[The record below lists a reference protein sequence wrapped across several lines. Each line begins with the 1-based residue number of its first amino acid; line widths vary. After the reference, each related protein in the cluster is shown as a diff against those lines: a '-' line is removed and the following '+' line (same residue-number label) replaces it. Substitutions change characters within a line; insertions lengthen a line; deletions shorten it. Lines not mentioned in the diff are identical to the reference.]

1 MIKSASREI
10 PMVRDSEPVEV
21 LYEDAWLLAVQ
32 KPPYII
38 TSPKHR
44 FLGGTLFSRVFGYLG
59 TEPYGVHRLDMN
71 TTGVVVFAKDAQS
84 AESVNAQFR
93 EKTVRKAYLAICL
106 GIPVE
111 NDFVV
116 ETFIDLDP
124 THDVA
129 RRVSESEGKWSKTS
143 FHLLASSPDVRL
155 LDTQTAAGSNFQP
168 PEEDQGHLTQWRRLK
183 E

>member
-1 MIKSASREI
+1 M
-10 PMVRDSEPVEV
+10 RDSEPIEV
-21 LYEDAWLLAVQ
+21 LYEDAWLIAVQ
-32 KPPYII
+32 KPPFII

-44 FLGGTLFSRVFGYLG
+44 FLGGTLFSRVYGYLG

-71 TTGVVVFAKDAQS
+71 TSGVVVFAKDAPS

-93 EKTVRKAYLAICL
+93 KKTIRKAYLAICL

-116 ETFIDLDP
+116 ETFIDTDP

-129 RRVSESEGKWSKTS
+129 RRVSASEGKWSKTS
-143 FHLLASSPDVRL
+143 FHLLASNADVRL
-155 LDTQTAAGSNFQP
+155 LETQTGAGSNFQP
-168 PEEDQGHLTQWRRLK
+168 PEAPNGA
-183 E
+183 